1 MLRILKS
8 KRLDVPLFIG
18 VIILVTFSIL
28 ILRSIAPFLFPQYY
42 VYIIVGIILLLL
54 FSQIDYEIIEL
65 FRGHLYFLSIL
76 FLISPLIIGQVTRGA
91 VRWIPL
97 GSFSIQPAE
106 IVRPFLIVF
115 YASFLSV
122 ADLKLNR
129 LIKALILLFI
139 PVILILVQP
148 SLGVAIL
155 TLISFL
161 GVILASNIN
170 KKYIAMG
177 IFAVILSLPLIW
189 QILAPYQKAR
199 VTTFINPEADPLGAG
214 YNSLQSMISVG
225 SGKISGY
232 GLGKGVQTQL
242 QFLPEMHTDFIFASV
257 AEELGFV
264 GAITILIFSF
274 FILWRLTVFMESSES
289 PAARSYIM
297 GVFLVLLVQMVINI
311 GMNLGLLPI
320 TGLPLPLVSAGG
332 SSFIATMISLGI
344 AMGAVRRS

>member
-1 MLRILKS
+1 MLQILKS
-8 KRLDVPLFIG
+8 KRIDIPLLIG
-18 VIILVTFSIL
+18 IIILVTFSIL
-28 ILRSIAPFLFPQYY
+28 ILRSIAPFIFPQYY
-42 VYIIVGIILLLL
+42 VYILVGFLLMLL
-54 FSQIDYEIIEL
+54 FSQIDYEIVEL

-97 GSFSIQPAE
+97 GSFTIQPAE

-122 ADLKLNR
+122 ANINIRK
-129 LIKALILLFI
+129 LIKALFLLFI
-139 PVILILVQP
+139 PVVLILVQP

-199 VTTFINPEADPLGAG
+199 MTTFMNPEADPLGAG

-225 SGKISGY
+225 SGKIYGY

-242 QFLPEMHTDFIFASV
+242 QFLPEQHTDFIFASV
-257 AEELGFV
+257 AEELGFIGSV
-264 GAITILIFSF
+264 TILLFSF
-274 FILWRLTVFMESSES
+274 FILWRLTVFMEMSES
-289 PAARSYIM
+289 PAARSFIM
-297 GVFLVLLVQMVINI
+297 GVFLVLLVQMIINI

-332 SSFIATMISLGI
+332 SSFIATMISIGI
-344 AMGAVRRS
+344 AMGAVRRT